1 MPGSRGS
8 LEGVSAPGFRGDPY
22 RVLDVRHDAPA
33 DDIKRRW
40 RELAREHHP
49 DRAAHDAEERERL
62 TTRMAR
68 INAAYDVLR
77 DPVRRAR
84 YDASPLARRERSSEG
99 RSPGGSVG
107 PPPPPLAPPVTAHFD
122 TSALFRKR
130 NGISSRRRAILRSGQ
145 QPIDRRLFQ
154 RGRDLRASQP
164 NGPVHR
170 SIDPASV
177 RVPSLDEAR
186 ATILGF
192 GRFHGLTLGEVA
204 EREPTYIDWIA
215 ATITRDRDLVTRARV
230 IASDLD
236 AKGVERRP
244 RVSAT

>member
-1 MPGSRGS
+1 M
-8 LEGVSAPGFRGDPY
+8 
-22 RVLDVRHDAPA
+22 
-33 DDIKRRW
+33 
-40 RELAREHHP
+40 
-49 DRAAHDAEERERL
+49 
-62 TTRMAR
+62 
-68 INAAYDVLR
+68 
-77 DPVRRAR
+77 
-84 YDASPLARRERSSEG
+84 
-99 RSPGGSVG
+99 G

-122 TSALFRKR
+122 TSALFWKR